1 MDFIVST
8 NKKIEPHITVET
20 FLLIP
25 SSWND
30 RGFKTQYSLYYF
42 DPASSHSRTFIG
54 IVKILRQNQTNNLSH
69 ELTDDFQQ
77 LTNDYISMGQSL
89 DYYQRLSELPIGI
102 YNRTLSALN
111 DVVFNPSLQQ
121 EFQNH
126 PGWDESLL
134 REIPQRNSFLS
145 IATSIVKNSYSN
157 LIDEN
162 LIFSFQYEEWENPI
176 TFDFSPSKENP
187 HLSKYLPNR
196 IMALVGPNGSGKSTL
211 LSRIA
216 RIAYATQRD
225 RESRELRTLGE
236 IIPSSIG
243 FPRIITISYSP
254 FDSFKVPLINYANDK
269 EKEASIKKSY
279 VEDSYVE
286 DGYYERS
293 SERQQLIQDMQNGS
307 GRFIFCGIRN
317 IAEEASILETQSLE
331 AHENDRVFTT
341 IPKPI
346 ELLKTEFIQNFKRII
361 DQGNEEIL
369 NSALQQLKD
378 EKSFSHISHVLN
390 AEDLKNLDL
399 QKIFMEWSTGHKI
412 VMQIV
417 LSLVAHTTQ
426 SSLVLIDE
434 PETHLHPPL
443 LAALMHAIREV
454 LNKTKAFAIIATH
467 SPVVLQET
475 LRKNTYVIQRYGQYT
490 SIQKPDLETF
500 GENIGTLTSTI
511 FGLNSQETDFY
522 KTLKIIADKEQDIT
536 KIEEL
541 FSPEGLSSQARAYIL
556 NRISKLKR

>member
-8 NKKIEPHITVET
+8 HKQIEPHITVET

-25 SSWND
+25 NSWND
-30 RGFKTQYSLYYF
+30 HGFKTQYSLYYF

-54 IVKILRQNQTNNLSH
+54 IVKILRQNQTNNQSH

-89 DYYQRLSELPIGI
+89 DYYQRLSELPIEI
-102 YNRTLSALN
+102 HNQTLTALN
-111 DVVFNPSLQQ
+111 DAVFNPSLRQK
-121 EFQNH
+121 FKNH

-134 REIPQRNSFLS
+134 REIPQKNGFLS
-145 IATSIVKNSYSN
+145 IATSILKNSYSN
-157 LIDEN
+157 LIDDN
-162 LIFSFQYEEWENPI
+162 LTFSFQYEDWENPI

-187 HLSKYLPNR
+187 HLSKHLPNR

-216 RIAYATQRD
+216 RIAYATQKD
-225 RESRELRTLGE
+225 RESSELRALGE
-236 IIPSSIG
+236 IVPSSIG

-254 FDSFKVPLINYANDK
+254 FDSFKIPLINYTNDK
-269 EKEASIKKSY
+269 EKEISIKKGY

-293 SERQQLIQDMQNGS
+293 SERQQLIHDMQNGS

-317 IAEEASILETQSLE
+317 IAEEASVLESQSLD
-331 AHENDRVFTT
+331 AHESDRVFTT

-346 ELLKTEFIQNFKRII
+346 ELLKTEFIQNFKRIV
-361 DQGNEEIL
+361 DQGNEGIL
-369 NSALQQLKD
+369 NSALQQFKY
-378 EKSFSHISHVLN
+378 EKSFSHISHLLN
-390 AEDLKNLDL
+390 AEDFKKLDL
-399 QKIFMEWSTGHKI
+399 QKIFMDWSTGHKI

-417 LSLVAHTTQ
+417 FSLVAHTTQ

-475 LRKNTYVIQRYGQYT
+475 LRKNTYVIQRYEQYT
-490 SIQKPDLETF
+490 SIQKPNIETF

-522 KTLKIIADKEQDIT
+522 KTLKAIADKEQDI
-536 KIEEL
+536 KIIENL
-541 FSPEGLSSQARAYIL
+541 FSPEGLSNQARAYIL
-556 NRISKLKR
+556 NRISKLK